1 MSSTPQFEE
10 WNIVRCYGLDFRR
23 YLKELADTIDIL
35 ELWDWFKNE
44 SPPKEKG
51 YMFWGHENVSKISN
65 KLDELYGNDHSGASF
80 GFAMRCMQ
88 AIAKRGF
95 DNWNKNNAEPG

>member
-1 MSSTPQFEE
+1 MSSTPPIDQ
-10 WNIVRCYGLDFRR
+10 WNVVQCCGFDFRKH
-23 YLKELADTIDIL
+23 LKELADTIDVL

-51 YMFWGHENVSKISN
+51 YIFWEHENISKISN
-65 KLDELYGNDHSGASF
+65 KLDELYGNYHSGASF

-88 AIAKRGF
+88 AIAKQGF
-95 DNWNKNNAEPG
+95 DNWNGVPS